1 MTDLPGNGVRGAYIT
16 SRATVTVVRPGVLTT
31 FQDLG
36 RPGWAH
42 LAVPCSG
49 ALDPAAHARANR
61 LVGND
66 ERAATLET
74 TVDGVAL
81 RFDSPT
87 TVAVTGA
94 AAPVLVNGEQRGWSL
109 PLSLREGDVLDV
121 GPAVAGVRSYVAVGG
136 GFDAP
141 RVLGS
146 RSHDLL
152 SGLGPPPLVAGA
164 RLHVGGDKGLPAA
177 LDMAPYPAPP
187 VVETLLVSPGPRE
200 GRLSDEGARLLFEQT
215 YRVSP
220 LSNRIGLRL
229 EGRPLERRLVGEL
242 PSEGMVW
249 GSIQLLADGQLV
261 VLLADHPT
269 TGGYP
274 VVGVVDRAGASACA
288 QARPGT
294 HLRLRRVRP
303 RPGTRPLP
311 GGGA

>member
-1 MTDLPGNGVRGAYIT
+1 MTGLPDNGARDTT
-16 SRATVTVVRPGVLTT
+16 SATVTVVRPGVLTT
-31 FQDLG
+31 LQDLG

-42 LAVPCSG
+42 LAVPRSG

-66 ERAATLET
+66 GREATLET

-81 RFDSPT
+81 RFDSPGV
-87 TVAVTGA
+87 VAVTGA
-94 AAPVLVNGEQRGWSL
+94 AARVLVNGEPSGWSL
-109 PLSLREGDVLDV
+109 PLFLREGDVLDV
-121 GPAVAGVRSYVAVGG
+121 GPAMAGVRSYVAVGG

-141 RVLGS
+141 PVLGS

-164 RLHVGGDKGLPAA
+164 RLRVGSDKGVPAA

-187 VVETLLVSPGPRE
+187 AVETLLVSPGPRE
-200 GRLSDEGARLLFEQT
+200 DWLSGEGARLLFGQT

-220 LSNRIGLRL
+220 PSNRIGLRL
-229 EGRPLERRLVGEL
+229 EGRPLERRFGGEL

-249 GSIQLLADGQLV
+249 GSIQLLPDGQLV

-274 VVGVVDRAGASACA
+274 VVGVVDRTGASACA

-294 HLRLRRVRP
+294 HLRLRRARP
-303 RPGTRPLP
+303 GPGTRPLP
-311 GGGA
+311 GGGT